1 MSSAI
6 LALVWGSDH
15 SHSGLW
21 LLCSW
26 SGQSFCPCL
35 LFPLPPPPMV
45 YNTHKRRQD
54 LEARLQILL
63 WDFRKHHLLGLDL
76 LFPGS
81 SSGCCSPVTQVP
93 ESTTVSPASLPSLPN
108 KSWAVPAPPASRQTL
123 LPPAGQLP
131 WFPDTRNR
139 TYPGWEERKEWC
151 QSLPV
156 PGEGL
161 SRCKKGHSC
170 PRAESFLRA

>member
-1 MSSAI
+1 MSQEGCKDELHGKGSEVLPACLFPLPLHLWLMEGDARGWGWMDRGTVQTEFWSSAI

-21 LLCSW
+21 LPCSW

-63 WDFRKHHLLGLDL
+63 WDLSITCWACISYSLEAHL
-76 LFPGS
+76 
-81 SSGCCSPVTQVP
+81 
-93 ESTTVSPASLPSLPN
+93 
-108 KSWAVPAPPASRQTL
+108 AVNFL
-123 LPPAGQLP
+123 E
-131 WFPDTRNR
+131 RNL
-139 TYPGWEERKEWC
+139 ER
-151 QSLPV
+151 
-156 PGEGL
+156 
-161 SRCKKGHSC
+161 
-170 PRAESFLRA
+170 

>member
-1 MSSAI
+1 MLPTCLFSLSLHLWLMEGDAGDGGGWTEGQYRPFLSSAI
-6 LALVWGSDH
+6 LALVWGSDR

-81 SSGCCSPVTQVP
+81 SSGCELLGE
-93 ESTTVSPASLPSLPN
+93 ESGKMKMLSSDPS
-108 KSWAVPAPPASRQTL
+108 A
-123 LPPAGQLP
+123 
-131 WFPDTRNR
+131 
-139 TYPGWEERKEWC
+139 
-151 QSLPV
+151 
-156 PGEGL
+156 
-161 SRCKKGHSC
+161 
-170 PRAESFLRA
+170 